1 MLRRRFLVFLLAG
14 MVLSFSVPVLEACGD
29 RLLVLGRGVRFP
41 IMEAL
46 HPASILHFMN
56 PARQEPALG
65 DTKLKAIL
73 AQAGHRLHS
82 VTSAK
87 EFAEAVQTGQYDLVL
102 IDYADAPGVEEMLQK
117 TVSRPLLLP
126 FLYTQDKEAI
136 SAARDRYGLVL
147 KAPGRIGYMLATLDS
162 AMELK
167 ERRNSS

>member
-1 MLRRRFLVFLLAG
+1 MLTRRLLLSMLAG
-14 MVLSFSVPVLEACGD
+14 GVASVSVPDLKACGD

-56 PARQEPALG
+56 PARQEAGLS
-65 DTKLKAIL
+65 DSKLKAIL

-87 EFAEAVQTGQYDLVL
+87 EFTEAVRTGQYDIVL

-117 TVSRPLLLP
+117 TASRPLLLP
-126 FLYTQDKEAI
+126 FVYTQDKGTI

-147 KAPGRIGYMLATLDS
+147 KAPWKIGYMLATLDR

-167 ERRNSS
+167 QKLAS